1 MTYQLERVVGEARS
15 PLRAGDRRLGVAG
28 WLLRVMTGLHTRME
42 LRRLLARRPA
52 ENAAELSPHLLKD
65 IGLQHDHFRTERGL
79 AQYSPPI

>member
-1 MTYQLERVVGEARS
+1 MAYQLERVASETLS
-15 PLRAGDRRLGVAG
+15 PLPGGDRRQGVAG

-65 IGLQHDHFRTERGL
+65 IGLLHDCRPQGGL
-79 AQYSPPI
+79 ARHSPPV

>member
-1 MTYQLERVVGEARS
+1 MAYQLERVASETRS
-15 PLRAGDRRLGVAG
+15 PLRAGDLSQGIAG

-65 IGLQHDHFRTERGL
+65 IGLPHDFRPQRGL
-79 AQYSPPI
+79 ARHTAPV